1 VSKNTDGVDRKLNV
15 AITRA
20 REHFIMVGN
29 ADLLKKSLDYAN
41 LINYAVS
48 KA

>member
-1 VSKNTDGVDRKLNV
+1 MDGVDRKLNV

-29 ADLLKKSLDYAN
+29 AELLKKSPDYAN
-41 LINYAVS
+41 LISFAVT